1 MSKTQVIILG
11 AGKPHFGK
19 KASAIVNI
27 TKNQNTLNFIL
38 NLLKKHNCEIQFISG
53 LNYKKI
59 KKEFSNI
66 KIHYNKDWKNSGP
79 IFSLSKASL
88 SNNKD
93 LIIIYSDILFRESIL
108 SKVFN
113 SKAELVIAC
122 DKNYKNRFSNRDLLD
137 KKRAEK
143 IIFNDNNKYNFAYN
157 KTPNKKSAEILGLIK
172 ISKTKI
178 PELKK
183 FLLDKNKYIN
193 KLKLSDLLNY
203 LNQKTSK
210 TEIIDSKGDWS
221 EINNHNDISNFIL
234 GSKSST
240 LLRLKNILKK
250 VLYWIKFN
258 LA

>member
-1 MSKTQVIILG
+1 M
-11 AGKPHFGK
+11 
-19 KASAIVNI
+19 
-27 TKNQNTLNFIL
+27 
-38 NLLKKHNCEIQFISG
+38 
-53 LNYKKI
+53 
-59 KKEFSNI
+59 
-66 KIHYNKDWKNSGP
+66 
-79 IFSLSKASL
+79 
-88 SNNKD
+88 
-93 LIIIYSDILFRESIL
+93 LIIKHQI
-108 SKVFN
+108 
-113 SKAELVIAC
+113 
-122 DKNYKNRFSNRDLLD
+122 
-137 KKRAEK
+137 
-143 IIFNDNNKYNFAYN
+143 
-157 KTPNKKSAEILGLIK
+157 KKSAEILGLIK

>member
-1 MSKTQVIILG
+1 M
-11 AGKPHFGK
+11 
-19 KASAIVNI
+19 
-27 TKNQNTLNFIL
+27 
-38 NLLKKHNCEIQFISG
+38 
-53 LNYKKI
+53 
-59 KKEFSNI
+59 
-66 KIHYNKDWKNSGP
+66 
-79 IFSLSKASL
+79 
-88 SNNKD
+88 
-93 LIIIYSDILFRESIL
+93 
-108 SKVFN
+108 
-113 SKAELVIAC
+113 
-122 DKNYKNRFSNRDLLD
+122 D

-221 EINNHNDISNFIL
+221 EINNPIL
-234 GSKSST
+234 IFF
-240 LLRLKNILKK
+240 KN
-250 VLYWIKFN
+250 
-258 LA
+258 